1 MAKETTAK
9 QKEKKPKKR
18 GRIRETFGELKKVTW
33 PSFATVV
40 KQTGV
45 VLAIVL
51 VFLVVLMG
59 FDTLLGWLYGVL
71 VQGLNGGSAA
81 SVTGLMTALS
91 SNVGACLPL
100 CL

>member
-18 GRIRETFGELKKVTW
+18 GRIKETFSELKKVTW

-59 FDTLLGWLYGVL
+59 FDALLGWLYSVL